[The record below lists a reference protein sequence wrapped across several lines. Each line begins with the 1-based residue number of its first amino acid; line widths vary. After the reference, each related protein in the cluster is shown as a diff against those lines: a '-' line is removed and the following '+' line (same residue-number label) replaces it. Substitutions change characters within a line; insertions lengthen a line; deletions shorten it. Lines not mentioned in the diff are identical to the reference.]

1 MEGLAYARKLADKFS
16 VFKTGLEISI
26 ELQFYIPASL
36 KLDATN
42 VNAWKGQF

>member
-1 MEGLAYARKLADKFS
+1 MEGSAYDRKLADKFS
-16 VFKTGLEISI
+16 VIKTGSETSI

-42 VNAWKGQF
+42 VNAWRG